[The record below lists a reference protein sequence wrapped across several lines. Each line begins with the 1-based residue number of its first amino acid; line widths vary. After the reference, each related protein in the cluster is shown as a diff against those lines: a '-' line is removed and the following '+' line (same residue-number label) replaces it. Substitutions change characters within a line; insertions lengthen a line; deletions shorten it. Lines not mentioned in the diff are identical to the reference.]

1 MGRLS
6 KFACVAVL
14 IAGATP
20 GLAQTATPQTSP
32 QPAPTTSATTASAAT
47 TPATPNA
54 ENDNLTVTAKRKRHD
69 VMRFL
74 FGRNRRRGGFFAN
87 LFHPKKGW
95 QTTAGH
101 RQHCKRKF
109 KSYDSRTNSYRGYS
123 GVRHV
128 CVL

>member
-1 MGRLS
+1 MLKGCRI
-6 KFACVAVL
+6 AC
-14 IAGATP
+14 GAMLLALCAAP
-20 GLAQTATPQTSP
+20 CAAQTAAPAAASSPAEAPQ
-32 QPAPTTSATTASAAT
+32 ATTAPDSAVV
-47 TPATPNA
+47 
-54 ENDNLTVTAKRKRHD
+54 VTGKPRRHG

-87 LFHPKKGW
+87 LFHGKRHW

-101 RQHCKRKF
+101 RQHCKQHF
-109 KSYDSRTNSYRGYS
+109 HSYNSRTNSYRGYS